1 MPAKSIQIWPII
13 GMSRSKALSLLIRN
27 QGYLVSILVFAN
39 ANVKIAVETKQ
50 IEGPGGVSR

>member
-1 MPAKSIQIWPII
+1 
-13 GMSRSKALSLLIRN
+13 MSRSKALSLLIRN

-39 ANVKIAVETKQ
+39 ANVDIAVETKQ